1 MPFPR
6 DELVA
11 FLVAVS
17 FAAGLNVYATVA
29 TLGLLAR
36 FDVLTLPGSLEM
48 LGNEWV
54 IGISATLFVIEF
66 IADKIPMFDLVWNA
80 LQTFVRVP
88 VGALLG
94 YAATSGLSPT
104 WQAVATAVGGTV
116 ALAAHGGKTA
126 ARAAV
131 TPSPEPVSNFLLSL
145 AEDGFAIFITWFA
158 TQYPFLAA
166 TIVIVFLVIIV
177 LLVRWIVK
185 ALAALWRSAM
195 HRLDRPVVPDLNYS
209 SKQ

>member
-54 IGISATLFVIEF
+54 IGISATLFLIEF

-94 YAATSGLSPT
+94 YAATTRPEPD
-104 WQAVATAVGGTV
+104 VAGGRHRGRRLGRVGRARRQNRRARGSD
-116 ALAAHGGKTA
+116 AI
-126 ARAAV
+126 ARAVLEFPVEPCRRRVRDLHHVVRHAV
-131 TPSPEPVSNFLLSL
+131 SLSSPP
-145 AEDGFAIFITWFA
+145 
-158 TQYPFLAA
+158 
-166 TIVIVFLVIIV
+166 
-177 LLVRWIVK
+177 
-185 ALAALWRSAM
+185 RS
-195 HRLDRPVVPDLNYS
+195 S
-209 SKQ
+209 SSSS